1 MTKMLSMTGPKG
13 RRAILFQRAVQ
24 NARRRQASELAAEAP
39 PEAAG
44 RGSLPAPL
52 PAGSANDMKGMQ
64 ARLEAAF
71 DGAA

>member
-1 MTKMLSMTGPKG
+1 MTKMMSMTGPKG

-24 NARRRQASELAAEAP
+24 NARRRQATEIQPPPEPAGPVPGMAAEMRT
-39 PEAAG
+39 G
-44 RGSLPAPL
+44 PL
-52 PAGSANDMKGMQ
+52 NDMKGMQ